1 MSRLQHISTHV
12 SDRPKP
18 VFFDR
23 SGKRWRL
30 CLATLAAVAFIGIA
44 GASLFVAGLFH
55 DPRFPA
61 IKIDD
66 AERLRQDERND
77 QLGAQGTLVKTAYA
91 EDKAALPTANVPH
104 RGSMPAR
111 VSALPPVVFGFYVP
125 WDENSLFSLKANS
138 AHLTHVLAGWILQNG
153 AGDLQDHTEISI
165 VEWSRQAKLPVLAV
179 VTNFRD
185 DGWQSQEVFPTR
197 PRGGGL

>member
-111 VSALPPVVFGFYVP
+111 VSALPPLSLVFTFHGMRQPVFAQGEFRPPDSRTCRVDPAKWRWRSARPYGNFHRGVVATG
-125 WDENSLFSLKANS
+125 EATR
-138 AHLTHVLAGWILQNG
+138 A
-153 AGDLQDHTEISI
+153 
-165 VEWSRQAKLPVLAV
+165 SRG
-179 VTNFRD
+179 N
-185 DGWQSQEVFPTR
+185 
-197 PRGGGL
+197 